1 MKRMETYLE
10 QKEQEAGLEVDHDNT
25 FEWDL
30 GEIEGETED
39 FTVVLVTSNYY

>member
-1 MKRMETYLE
+1 MKHVEAYPE
-10 QKEQEAGLEVDHDNT
+10 QKEQEVGQEVEHDNT
-25 FEWDL
+25 FEWDM